1 MKTNHT
7 FLSLVALF
15 ANGNVIANAKA
26 RSVNFYRETEIQ
38 LTVKTL
44 NGDEVKK
51 IRFYP
56 YQNIEV
62 VRHGEPEIESHG
74 FYDYNVVMNVS
85 EGNFSCKASV
95 LLMQGTGDQLSTAE
109 VLASKSD
116 RSTRIRTC
124 SGLGVSIPSV
134 RSLLVA
140 DGESLKVELFAPG
153 ILNPIGNGTAVTRL
167 FQEQSQIDD

>member
-1 MKTNHT
+1 MNTNMIL
-7 FLSLVALF
+7 FSMGALVAGVD
-15 ANGNVIANAKA
+15 ADA
-26 RSVNFYRETEIQ
+26 RSSASYRETEIQ
-38 LTVKTL
+38 LKVKTM

-51 IRFYP
+51 LRFYP

-85 EGNFSCKASV
+85 EGNLSCKTSV
-95 LLMQGTGDQLSTAE
+95 LLMQGSGDQLSTAE

-116 RSTRIRTC
+116 RGTRIRTC

-134 RSLLVA
+134 RSLLIAEGETLKA
-140 DGESLKVELFAPG
+140 DLFAPG
-153 ILNPIGNGTAVTRL
+153 ILNPIGTGTAVTRL
-167 FQEQSQIDD
+167 LQDQTQIDD